1 MRKLSL
7 GMLALAVFAVAPT
20 FGATRGVEVTR
31 AGFTPNRVTVDYG
44 DTVTWTN
51 RDNTSH
57 QVLSNQGEFPASP
70 VLAPNQTYSYTFL
83 KSGSFGYRD
92 AFNTKRRG
100 TIAVRAGVSIASTPA
115 LAVYGSS
122 PTLSGL
128 VSSGSSGE
136 TVALDGMQCGS
147 TTFARLGSVR
157 SVENGAWSAPV
168 KPLVNTVYQ
177 ATWRTEKSV
186 QLTQKVAPQLSFRR
200 VRAHRFAVT
209 ATAAQGFVGKYV
221 VLQRYY
227 PGRRKW
233 KNVKRVRLS
242 KARPGVAPTLVSS
255 ASFRASV
262 PRRTR
267 LRLLFAQDQVG
278 PCYAATRTAVVRS

>member
-1 MRKLSL
+1 M
-7 GMLALAVFAVAPT
+7 
-20 FGATRGVEVTR
+20 
-31 AGFTPNRVTVDYG
+31 
-44 DTVTWTN
+44 
-51 RDNTSH
+51 
-57 QVLSNQGEFPASP
+57 
-70 VLAPNQTYSYTFL
+70 
-83 KSGSFGYRD
+83 
-92 AFNTKRRG
+92 
-100 TIAVRAGVSIASTPA
+100 
-115 LAVYGSS
+115 
-122 PTLSGL
+122 
-128 VSSGSSGE
+128 
-136 TVALDGMQCGS
+136 
-147 TTFARLGSVR
+147 
-157 SVENGAWSAPV
+157 ENGAWSAPV

-186 QLTQKVAPQLSFRR
+186 KLTQKVAPQLSFRR